1 MQPGIDQLVDEL
13 QINGFVVFDD
23 LIPVDT
29 IDRIYA
35 RCKPMMDRVEAWNS
49 TTLKG
54 ERSTG
59 QGRVTQKQRFKIYPP
74 FEMPFC
80 DPVVTENPLV
90 LELLE
95 RVWGTGD
102 IELDSYSSNCPA
114 PGTEYQNW
122 HRDGMLLAANLTL
135 PVYPTLSL
143 NFSLVDTNEENGS
156 TELIPCTHHC
166 SIARLHHVPGSQTA
180 QSLNEVIGRGRYPSK
195 MRLNLRRGSA
205 WICDPRL
212 IHRGTRTA
220 RTTPASCSASATPS
234 RGSAGGHATRCRN

>member
-80 DPVVTENPLV
+80 DPVITEE
-90 LELLE
+90 LELGGRDLQE
-95 RVWGTGD
+95 
-102 IELDSYSSNCPA
+102 ICPSMDA
-114 PGTEYQNW
+114 DLKECPNW
-122 HRDGMLLAANLTL
+122 
-135 PVYPTLSL
+135 V
-143 NFSLVDTNEENGS
+143 
-156 TELIPCTHHC
+156 IPF
-166 SIARLHHVPGSQTA
+166 
-180 QSLNEVIGRGRYPSK
+180 VIS
-195 MRLNLRRGSA
+195 
-205 WICDPRL
+205 
-212 IHRGTRTA
+212 
-220 RTTPASCSASATPS
+220 
-234 RGSAGGHATRCRN
+234 